1 LEKSKSTAMETKKV
15 ITGAEDARQTQGSA
29 LELSV
34 YPLLCEC
41 VWGKS
46 HGIAVVR
53 SKVEIQV
60 VLQL

>member
-1 LEKSKSTAMETKKV
+1 METKKV
-15 ITGAEDARQTQGSA
+15 ITSAEDAQQAQGSI

-46 HGIAVVR
+46 HGISVI
-53 SKVEIQV
+53 SEI
-60 VLQL
+60 